1 MRRCFLLGLDF
12 LTRERCVTFATADF
26 LDRREFDL
34 VLWRRVGSVLDRF
47 RSNLVDFFRLIGVLR
62 SVESLR
68 SVVRSVDAAKLD
80 WFVGALKKKQI
91 LFFIM

>member
-47 RSNLVDFFRLIGVLR
+47 KSNLVDFFRLISVLR
-62 SVESLR
+62 SVESL
-68 SVVRSVDAAKLD
+68 RSVDAAKLD